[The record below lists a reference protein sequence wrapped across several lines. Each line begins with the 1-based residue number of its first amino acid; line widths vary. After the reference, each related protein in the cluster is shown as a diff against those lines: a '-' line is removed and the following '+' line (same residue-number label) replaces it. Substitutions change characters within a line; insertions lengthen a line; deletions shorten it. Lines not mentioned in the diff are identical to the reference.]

1 MGDRLGSPQ
10 GAVSFFDFFCLPLL
24 AENCF
29 SRCGCRARCAGWS
42 VPSLHDRC
50 QTSTPSQGQCN
61 TQTNDQR
68 ETDRPPQA
76 HRRNA
81 DINLTAMGF
90 EPMQIALVELEST
103 PLDHSGKLSD
113 CDAAP
118 RIIVIVNVCIKRKP
132 VISSSMCTKNISNR
146 RMILPTTAA
155 APASTDKLMVP

>member
-10 GAVSFFDFFCLPLL
+10 GAVSFFGFFVCRCLRKHYL
-24 AENCF
+24 N
-29 SRCGCRARCAGWS
+29 RCGCRAPCAGWS
-42 VPSLHDRC
+42 APSLRDRC
-50 QTSTPSQGQCN
+50 PISTQSQRQCN

-81 DINLTAMGF
+81 DIDLTAMGF

-113 CDAAP
+113 WDTAP
-118 RIIVIVNVCIKRKP
+118 RIIVVVNACIKRKP
-132 VISSSMCTKNISNR
+132 LVSRAMCTKNISKR
-146 RMILPTTAA
+146 PKILPTTAA
-155 APASTDKLMVP
+155 APASTDKLIVP